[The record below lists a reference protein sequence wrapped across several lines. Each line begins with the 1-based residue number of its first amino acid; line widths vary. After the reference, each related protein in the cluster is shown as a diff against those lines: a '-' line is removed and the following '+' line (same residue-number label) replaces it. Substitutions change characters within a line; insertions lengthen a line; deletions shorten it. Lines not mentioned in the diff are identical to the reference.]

1 MEKPPAR
8 GAPWLRRARGAWK
21 LLPIVVIALLVA
33 RQRFLVPVPVR
44 AAVVERGDVVREV
57 FGRGTVESRREV
69 ELGFD
74 VVGRVADILVDE
86 GDRVKLGQVVAHL
99 APETFAADVKSA
111 STGVDVARAAIARL
125 QAEDRRALAAKEF
138 AEGEAQRMRAL
149 SQSGSVSPRDLDLAE
164 QQLALARAEVDR
176 VRAARAEAERQIS
189 LASGTVE
196 VRNVAAA
203 RAVLVSPFDG
213 LVIRRLR
220 DPGDTVTVGSTVLRV
235 VATDV
240 LWSRAW
246 IDETALPSLREKQPV
261 RVRFGAVG
269 GFAFAGSVDRIGR
282 EVDRQTHELLVDVLL
297 DKPPA
302 RVAIG
307 QRADAWIE
315 VDRKKDAARVPA
327 SFVRRDAEGA
337 FCWVDRGGRI
347 GRARV
352 TLGLA
357 GVDHV
362 EISAGLAPG
371 DTVLDAI
378 DPGASL
384 TEGRRWARAGS

>member
-1 MEKPPAR
+1 MSPSLRQR
-8 GAPWLRRARGAWK
+8 GRALLK
-21 LLPIVVIALLVA
+21 LLPLLFVALLIA
-33 RQRFLVPVPVR
+33 RQRFFVPIAVR
-44 AAVVERGDVVREV
+44 SASADRGDVSREV

-74 VVGRVADILVDE
+74 VVGRIADILVDE

-99 APETFAADVKSA
+99 APETFVADVKTA
-111 STGVDVARAAIARL
+111 STGVALAKAAIARL
-125 QAEDRRALAAKEF
+125 DAEERRGTAALDFAK
-138 AEGEAQRMRAL
+138 GEAERMRAL
-149 SQSGSVSPRDLDLAE
+149 AQTGSVSPRDLDLAE

-189 LASGTVE
+189 LASGNVE

-220 DPGDTVTVGSTVLRV
+220 DPGDTVTVGTTVLRV
-235 VATDV
+235 VAIDA

-246 IDETALPSLREKQPV
+246 IDETALPSLREKQPA
-261 RVRFGAVG
+261 RVRFGALG
-269 GFAFAGSVDRIGR
+269 LAAFAGAVDRIGR

-307 QRADAWIE
+307 QRADVWIE
-315 VDRKKDAARVPA
+315 VERRRDVVRIPLA
-327 SFVRRDAEGA
+327 FLRRDAGGP
-337 FCWVDRGGRI
+337 FCYVDRGGRI
-347 GRARV
+347 GRARL
-352 TLGLA
+352 TLGVLGSEHA
-357 GVDHV
+357 EVN
-362 EISAGLAPG
+362 AGLAAG
-371 DTVLDAI
+371 DVILDAV
-378 DPGASL
+378 DPGAAL
-384 TEGRRWARAGS
+384 PEGRRFRRSEP

>member
-1 MEKPPAR
+1 MSVATPMFRRLR
-8 GAPWLRRARGAWK
+8 GLWK
-21 LLPIVVIALLVA
+21 VLPVVVIALLVA

-44 AAVVERGDVVREV
+44 AAAVERGDVVREV

-74 VVGRVADILVDE
+74 LVGRIADILVDE

-125 QAEDRRALAAKEF
+125 QAEDRRAVAAKEF
-138 AEGEAQRMRAL
+138 AEGEVQRMRAL

-164 QQLALARAEVDR
+164 QQFALARAEVDR

-189 LASGTVE
+189 LASGAVE

-357 GVDHV
+357 GVELV
-362 EISAGLAPG
+362 EITAGLAPG

-384 TEGRRWARAGS
+384 TEGRRWVRAGS

>member
-1 MEKPPAR
+1 MSVA
-8 GAPWLRRARGAWK
+8 ALMLRRLRGLWK
-21 LLPIVVIALLVA
+21 ILPILVIALLVA

-44 AAVVERGDVVREV
+44 AAAVERGDVVREV

-125 QAEDRRALAAKEF
+125 QAEDRRAAAAKEF

>member
-1 MEKPPAR
+1 MSVA
-8 GAPWLRRARGAWK
+8 ALMLRRLRGLWK
-21 LLPIVVIALLVA
+21 ILPILVIALLVA

-44 AAVVERGDVVREV
+44 AAAVERGDVVREV

-125 QAEDRRALAAKEF
+125 QAEDRRAAAAKEF

-213 LVIRRLR
+213 LVFRWLR

-327 SFVRRDAEGA
+327 SFVRRDAEGT